1 MKDYDKKLKQLEKI
15 YTKAEQRLIQIIT
28 NKTVKRQNTD
38 FYKEMLK
45 EVQRELLNI
54 QIATV
59 RLCNDIVNS
68 LYLEALETNLE
79 SLQIDISVGFTAL
92 HKEAIKVL
100 TDNIVNNFA
109 NVNNLVGR
117 QIADTLREIGLDK
130 ASTKFATGQ
139 TIKQMQKEV
148 REKLLTENI
157 LGIIDKRG
165 RIIPYTTYAELLS
178 RSIVAETQNTCVL
191 NVAEEHN
198 KDLVKMTH
206 HNTSCHV
213 CQKYEGKIYSL
224 SGKDSKYPYLK
235 SIPGFSRGYNN
246 IHPRC
251 RHRISIYIERFNS

>member
-38 FYKEMLK
+38 FYKEMLR

-59 RLCNDIVNS
+59 KLCNDIVNN

-79 SLQIDISVGFTAL
+79 LLQIDTSIGFTAL

-100 TDNIVNNFA
+100 TDNMVNNFA

-148 REKLLTENI
+148 REKLLAENI
-157 LGIIDKRG
+157 LGIMDKRG

-191 NVAEEHN
+191 NVAKEHN

-206 HNTSCHV
+206 HNTSCGV

-224 SGKDSKYPYLK
+224 SGNSSKYPHTFDILHMMYYDV
-235 SIPGFSRGYNN
+235 SF
-246 IHPRC
+246 
-251 RHRISIYIERFNS
+251 